1 MGAAAIF
8 AAAAVVSAYGK
19 IQEGKAQ
26 EEAAKSQAQAAE
38 YNATVSTQN
47 AQIARNNAS
56 IREEV
61 QRRKSRSILAQQF
74 AGTAQAG
81 IDFSGTAADVF
92 TQSETMAEL
101 DALNIRYE
109 GDLQSRGLLAEA
121 TGERY
126 QAEAALV
133 NGKNART
140 AANISAAGS
149 LLQGASGYKYMSSTP
164 SSATTSTPKLS

>member
-19 IQEGKAQ
+19 YSEGQAQ
-26 EEAAKSQAQAAE
+26 EEAAKSQSQAAE

-47 AQIARNNAS
+47 AQIARNNSS
-56 IREEV
+56 IREEL
-61 QRRKSRSILAQQF
+61 QRRKARSILAQQF

-92 TQSETMAEL
+92 SQSETMAEL

-121 TGERY
+121 AGERY
-126 QAEAALV
+126 QSEAALV

-149 LLQGASGYKYMSSTP
+149 LLQGASGYKYMTATP
-164 SSATTSTPKLS
+164 SATTASTPKLS

>member
-1 MGAAAIF
+1 MAVPVLF
-8 AAAAVVSAYGK
+8 LAAAAVTAYGK
-19 IQEGKAQ
+19 YSEGQAQ
-26 EEAAKSQAQAAE
+26 QEAAKSQAQAAE

-56 IREEV
+56 VREEL

-92 TQSETMAEL
+92 SQSETMAEL

-121 TGERY
+121 AGERY
-126 QAEAALV
+126 QGQAALV
-133 NGKNART
+133 NGKNAQT
-140 AANISAAGS
+140 AANISAAGT
-149 LLQGASGYKYMSSTP
+149 LLQGASGYKYMSATP
-164 SSATTSTPKLS
+164 SATTASTPKLS

>member
-1 MGAAAIF
+1 MGAAPIF
-8 AAAAVVSAYGK
+8 LIAAAVSAYGK
-19 IQEGKAQ
+19 YQEGQAQ
-26 EEAAKSQAQAAE
+26 QESAKSQAQAAE

-92 TQSETMAEL
+92 NQSETMAEL

-126 QAEAALV
+126 QAASALV
-133 NGKNART
+133 NGKNAQT

-164 SSATTSTPKLS
+164 SSATTSTPKLG

>member
-1 MGAAAIF
+1 MAAAPF
-8 AAAAVVSAYGK
+8 YLAAMAITAYGK
-19 IQEGKAQ
+19 YQEGQAQ
-26 EEAAKSQAQAAE
+26 EEAAKSQSQAAE

-61 QRRKSRSILAQQF
+61 QNRKSRSILAQQF

-81 IDFSGTAADVF
+81 IGFSGTAVDVF
-92 TQSETMAEL
+92 SQSETMAEL

-121 TGERY
+121 AGERY
-126 QAEAALV
+126 QSQAALV
-133 NGKNART
+133 NGKNASS
-140 AANISAAGS
+140 AANISAAGT
-149 LLQGASGYKYMSSTP
+149 LLQGAAGYKYMSTAPSTP
-164 SSATTSTPKLS
+164 TTPKLS